1 MTKVKVIQKK
11 QPPERFYNKAVFENF
26 FQNLQES
33 TCVKVSFFNK
43 VEPLIF
49 IKKEILAQVFPVNF

>member
-26 FQNLQES
+26 TKFIGKHLCQG
-33 TCVKVSFFNK
+33 FF
-43 VEPLIF
+43 F
-49 IKKEILAQVFPVNF
+49 